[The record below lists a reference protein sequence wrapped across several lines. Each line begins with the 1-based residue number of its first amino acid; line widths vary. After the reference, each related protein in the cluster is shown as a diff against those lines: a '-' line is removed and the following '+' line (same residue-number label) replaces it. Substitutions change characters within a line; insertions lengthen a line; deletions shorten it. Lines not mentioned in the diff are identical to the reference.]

1 MGLNYKDIGLKV
13 GLEIHFQLDTGR
25 KLFCNCPPI
34 LVEDGKGLHIIRR
47 LRPTQSEL
55 GQIDP
60 AAYFEFKKGLII
72 EYIAPPESTCL
83 VELDEEPP
91 HEMDIE
97 SLKAALRIAK
107 FINAEIVDEVHV
119 MRKIVVD
126 GSNTTG
132 FQRTSIIS
140 LGGSIYIPA
149 LGREIGIQTICLEEE
164 AARIVERV
172 DRKVVY
178 NLDRLGIPLIEIATA
193 PEIYTPEE
201 AAEVAKYI
209 GRLVTMT
216 GVRRRGL
223 GTIRQD
229 INISVAGGPVVEIK
243 GVQKLQQLKAVVEF
257 EAMRQVGLRNIA
269 KELNDRGVDE
279 SIIRSIGLI
288 DVTEIFETTSN
299 RVIKSGMAKGLK
311 VYAIKLPM
319 FSGLLG
325 REIAPGHRLGKEL
338 AERVRFW
345 TSLGGLFHTDEM
357 PKYGITETEVG
368 KLKSVVGAS
377 DDDAVVF
384 FVSDEWEAKI
394 AFERIIERVLEAI
407 KGPPKETRGAR
418 EDGSTFYM
426 RPRPGMA
433 RMYPE
438 TDIPP
443 ILIDESFRKY
453 LEENPLTPPE
463 AIIEKLIG
471 KYGLTGEM
479 AEKLIDMG
487 LEGMFENLINIAPS
501 LKPNYV
507 ASFLTDRLP
516 SIMDELSIDDV
527 SPLTK
532 IIEKSFRLVDKG
544 KIYKESL
551 PEVIITS
558 YREGLDVDKVIER
571 LGLSERVDLASV
583 ESFLR
588 DQLRSREDLKALPK
602 NILIKRLM
610 AIAMSTFKGSVDPKM
625 VMKVVKNLVDEFGGS
640 DGER

>member
-25 KLFCNCPPI
+25 KLFCNCPPT
-34 LVEDGKGLHIIRR
+34 LVEDGQGLHIIRR

-60 AAYFEFKKGLII
+60 AAYFEFKKGTVI

-107 FINAEIVDEVHV
+107 FVNAEIVDEVHV

-140 LGGSIYIPA
+140 LGGSVYVPR

-164 AARIVERV
+164 AARIIERV

-201 AAEVAKYI
+201 AVEVAKYI

-229 INISVAGGPVVEIK
+229 INISIAGGPVVEVK

-257 EAMRQVGLRNIA
+257 EATRQVGLINIA
-269 KELNDRGVDE
+269 KKLNKRGVDE
-279 SIIRSIGLI
+279 SIIRSAELV
-288 DVTEIFETTSN
+288 DVTEIFRTTSN
-299 RVIKSGMAKGLK
+299 RVIKSGLAKGLK
-311 VYAIKLPM
+311 IYAIRLPM
-319 FSGLLG
+319 FGGLLG
-325 REIAPGHRLGKEL
+325 LEIAPGHRLGKEL

-357 PKYGITETEVG
+357 PKYGITEAEVG
-368 KLKSVVGAS
+368 KLKSMVGAS
-377 DDDAVVF
+377 DGDAVVF
-384 FVSDEWEAKI
+384 FVSDEREAKI
-394 AFERIIERVLEAI
+394 AFERIIERALEALR
-407 KGPPKETRGAR
+407 GPPKETRGAR

-453 LEENPLTPPE
+453 LDDNPLTPPE
-463 AIIEKLIG
+463 TVIKKLID
-471 KYGLTGEM
+471 KYGLSDEM
-479 AEKLIDMG
+479 AEKLIDTG
-487 LEGMFENLINIAPS
+487 LEKIFESLINIAPS
-501 LKPNYV
+501 LKPSYV

-516 SIMDELSIDDV
+516 YIMDELDIENI
-527 SPLTK
+527 SPIIK
-532 IIEKSFRLVDKG
+532 IIEESFRFVDKG
-544 KIYKESL
+544 DIYKESL

-558 YREGLDVDKVIER
+558 YKEGLDVAKAIEK
-571 LGLSERVDLASV
+571 LGLSKHVDLASIEV
-583 ESFLR
+583 FLR
-588 DQLRSREDLKALPK
+588 DQLHSREDLKALPK

-625 VMKVVKNLVDEFGGS
+625 VMKVVEKLVDEFGGS
-640 DGER
+640 NGEG